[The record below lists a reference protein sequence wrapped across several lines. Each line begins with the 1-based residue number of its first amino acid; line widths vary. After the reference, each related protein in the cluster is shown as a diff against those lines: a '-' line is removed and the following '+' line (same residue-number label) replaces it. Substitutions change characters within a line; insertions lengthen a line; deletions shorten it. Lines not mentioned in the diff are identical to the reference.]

1 MRGQKGNTY
10 KNGLALLGLG
20 LGLYGLQ
27 AGSIFG
33 MGFTRL
39 QAPPIVAF
47 PARDPGLDVF
57 GTIFRRNRSEAGWN
71 HGLGREKGRRRL
83 KKVKFCLW
91 VGPEGRQ

>member
-57 GTIFRRNRSEAGWN
+57 
-71 HGLGREKGRRRL
+71 
-83 KKVKFCLW
+83 
-91 VGPEGRQ
+91 